1 MKNYFGKVI
10 EDKVILTNIGKIVN
24 NEWLRTKE
32 IRENILLDEYIVMPN
47 HFHGILMILN
57 DDKII
62 VETSRRV
69 VLKQNKTSHR
79 DVSTLKSGSL
89 GAVIGQFKSV
99 CTKHIRNLGFQ
110 NFKWQSRFHDHI
122 IRDEKELFNI
132 RQYILNNPIKW
143 TFDKYYRE

>member
-1 MKNYFGKVI
+1 MTLFKNKYRIESSRLKDWDYSKDGAYFVTICTHDMKNYFGKVI

-69 VLKQNKTSHR
+69 V
-79 DVSTLKSGSL
+79 
-89 GAVIGQFKSV
+89 
-99 CTKHIRNLGFQ
+99 
-110 NFKWQSRFHDHI
+110 W
-122 IRDEKELFNI
+122 
-132 RQYILNNPIKW
+132 
-143 TFDKYYRE
+143 